1 MGYCCYL
8 RYTWEVT
15 GVISAP
21 ARSVSA
27 AGLASVLAAV
37 LAADVLDV
45 RDLGGAVQLPALAI
59 LRGRRSCRRDVRVQ
73 GVEGRGLGDRVRN
86 VQ

>member
-8 RYTWEVT
+8 RYTWEAT

-73 GVEGRGLGDRVRN
+73 GVEGGSLGGN
-86 VQ
+86 V

>member
-1 MGYCCYL
+1 MGYYCYF
-8 RYTWEVT
+8 RYTWEDWEVT

-73 GVEGRGLGDRVRN
+73 GVEGGGLGGKV
-86 VQ
+86 